1 VAKNDGAHS
10 PGAAAD
16 PNEPRWA
23 GERMG
28 LPESGPGSMAPFS
41 RRIIAVFID
50 WGIATLISITW
61 FGGDEL
67 VTLGIFVLIHV
78 VLVGLLGV
86 TVGKRLMRIQVV
98 RGQRVPGPLWSTV
111 RTLLILLLLPVVII
125 GPDGRGVHDRV
136 AGTVQLRM

>member
-1 VAKNDGAHS
+1 MAKNDGAHS

-16 PNEPRWA
+16 PNEPRGA

-78 VLVGLLGV
+78 VLIGLLGV

-98 RGQRVPGPLWSTV
+98 RGQRIPGPLWSTV

>member
-1 VAKNDGAHS
+1 
-10 PGAAAD
+10 
-16 PNEPRWA
+16 
-23 GERMG
+23 
-28 LPESGPGSMAPFS
+28 
-41 RRIIAVFID
+41 
-50 WGIATLISITW
+50 
-61 FGGDEL
+61 

-78 VLVGLLGV
+78 VLIGLLGV

-98 RGQRVPGPLWSTV
+98 RGQRIPGPLWSTV